1 MSPSLGCVLWL
12 NAVKLYARAVVRGGA
27 RARCSGGTN
36 MSRMRLRTPLLGA
49 LVTALIAGA
58 VFLGGAGSADAKDNA
73 ARVKN
78 YQQQFIDPQAPIGT
92 EAKSSKK
99 VSAKVDLDAPVQT
112 KAANPDSASDLR
124 ALADSSGGS
133 WESLPKLPSGSN
145 AYHLIMG
152 PDGKILLIAGSGNN
166 SAVFE
171 AGTFKSYIWDPMS
184 DAPPRE
190 LTKCVRPDQ
199 TSCTPT
205 DMFCAGH
212 MLMSNGQGI
221 AAGGTT
227 DYSPW
232 KGSKALYT
240 FDFDS
245 ETFIRQKNM
254 VDGRWYP
261 SVVNTRGGYALIV
274 GGFNSSGANSKTSEV
289 YRPWDGGYDPR
300 PGNREF
306 PLYPHLFLTAN
317 AKYFFTGAG
326 WAKAPEDVDSSSQFF
341 HPGFWEPF
349 NGNKFTRVND
359 LTVPTRRGFG
369 SSCWL
374 GSIRRQKLMVMGG
387 GWPGTS
393 STNVIDLDSSSAPK
407 YKAGPSLRAAKVYV
421 SCVQLPDGSVLELGG
436 GSANKIENA
445 SLEVSLLK
453 TATSTSWTPMN
464 PLPDGEHRL
473 YHSMAFLADDGSV
486 ISLSSNPKGQARSDT
501 VLRFKPPYLFKGD
514 RPTLGGLPKE
524 ITYGQTYP
532 INVSSDVTRVVMMTA
547 PSPTHSYDT
556 NQREVPLNFAD
567 GKITINATS
576 SLAPRGY
583 YRLFAINANGAIS
596 IAKWTKLK

>member
-1 MSPSLGCVLWL
+1 MSTYSVRVLWL
-12 NAVKLYARAVVRGGA
+12 NALDSQCVLLARWGTGLDLGGKY
-27 RARCSGGTN
+27 
-36 MSRMRLRTPLLGA
+36 MSRVRLRTPLFGA
-49 LVTALIAGA
+49 LGTALIAGV
-58 VFLGGAGSADAKDNA
+58 VFLGGAGAADAKDNA
-73 ARVKN
+73 ARIRDDQK
-78 YQQQFIDPQAPIGT
+78 QFLDPQAPIGT
-92 EAKSSKK
+92 EAKSSEKK
-99 VSAKVDLDAPVQT
+99 ASSKVTLDSPVVT

-124 ALADSSGGS
+124 VLPTTDAGR
-133 WESLPKLPSGSN
+133 WTSLPSLPAGSN

-152 PDGKILLIAGSGNN
+152 PGGKILLIAGSGNN

-171 AGTFKSYIWDPMS
+171 AGTFKAYIWEPM
-184 DAPPRE
+184 AGNLRQLKNVPN
-190 LTKCVRPDQ
+190 
-199 TSCTPT
+199 

-240 FDFDS
+240 FDF
-245 ETFIRQKNM
+245 EHEVFTKQQNM
-254 VDGRWYP
+254 SDGRWYP
-261 SVVNTRGGYALIV
+261 TVVNTRGGYALIV
-274 GGFNSSGANSKTSEV
+274 GGFNSSGANSKTSDV
-289 YRPWDGGYDPR
+289 YRPWDGAYDPR

-306 PLYPHLFLTAN
+306 PLYPHIFLTAN

-326 WAKAPEDVDSSSQFF
+326 WAKAPEDVDSQAQFF

-349 NGNKFTRVND
+349 KGNKFTKVND

-393 STNVIDLDSSSAPK
+393 STNVIDLDSSSSPK

-445 SLEVSLLK
+445 SQEVSLLK
-453 TATSTSWTPMN
+453 TPTSTSWTPMN

-486 ISLSSNPKGQARSDT
+486 ISLSSNPKGQARSDS
-501 VLRFKPPYLFKGD
+501 VLRFEPPYLFKGP
-514 RPTLGGLPKE
+514 RPNLSGVPSE
-524 ITYGQTYP
+524 IAYGQTYS
-532 INVSSDVTRVVMMTA
+532 IDVSSDVTKVIMMSPA
-547 PSPTHSYDT
+547 SPTHSIDV
-556 NQREVPLNFAD
+556 NQREIPLQYAD

-583 YRLFAINANGAIS
+583 YRLFAINSKGAIS
-596 IAKWTKLK
+596 MAKWTKLK

>member
-1 MSPSLGCVLWL
+1 M
-12 NAVKLYARAVVRGGA
+12 
-27 RARCSGGTN
+27 
-36 MSRMRLRTPLLGA
+36 A
-49 LVTALIAGA
+49 LTAGVI
-58 VFLGGAGSADAKDNA
+58 VLGGAGAADAKDSV
-73 ARVKN
+73 ARTKS
-78 YQQQFIDPQAPIGT
+78 YQKQFIDPQAPIGT
-92 EAKSSKK
+92 EAKSSTKA
-99 VSAKVDLDAPVQT
+99 SAKAELDKPVET
-112 KAANPDSASDLR
+112 KAVDPDSASDLQR
-124 ALADSSGGS
+124 ASAVAGGRWS
-133 WESLPKLPSGSN
+133 ALKSLPKGSN

-171 AGTFKSYIWDPMS
+171 AGTFKAYLWDP
-184 DAPPRE
+184 AAGALEPLNNVPH
-190 LTKCVRPDQ
+190 
-199 TSCTPT
+199 

-232 KGSKALYT
+232 KGSKTLYT
-240 FDFDS
+240 FDFGS
-245 ETFIRQKNM
+245 KEFKKQGNM

-261 SVVNTRGGYALIV
+261 TVVNTRGGYALIV
-274 GGFNSSGANSKTSEV
+274 GGFNGTGANSKTSEV

-306 PLYPHLFLTAN
+306 PLYPHIFLTAN

-326 WAKAPEDVDSSSQFF
+326 WVKAPEDVDSSTQFF

-349 NGNKFTRVND
+349 GGNKFTKVND
-359 LTVPTRRGFG
+359 LTSPTRRGFG

-387 GWPGTS
+387 GHPATS

-407 YKAGPSLRAAKVYV
+407 YKAGPPLRAAKVYV
-421 SCVQLPDGSVLELGG
+421 SCVQLPDGSVVELGG

-445 SLEVSLLK
+445 SQEVSMLK
-453 TATSTSWTPMN
+453 TPTSTSWTPMN
-464 PLPDGEHRL
+464 PLPTGEHRL
-473 YHSMAFLADDGSV
+473 YHSMAFLADDGSI

-501 VLRFKPPYLFKGD
+501 VLRFEPPYLFKPDGTLAD
-514 RPTLGGLPKE
+514 RPTLDGVESE
-524 ITYGQTYP
+524 ITYGQTYS
-532 INVSSDVTRVVMMTA
+532 IDVSSDVTKVIMMTPA
-547 PSPTHSYDT
+547 SPTHSFDA
-556 NQREVPLNFAD
+556 NQREIPLQYAD

-583 YRLFAINANGAIS
+583 YRLFAINDKGAIS
-596 IAKWTKLK
+596 TAKWTKLK

>member
-1 MSPSLGCVLWL
+1 
-12 NAVKLYARAVVRGGA
+12 
-27 RARCSGGTN
+27 
-36 MSRMRLRTPLLGA
+36 MSRVRLRTPLLGA
-49 LVTALIAGA
+49 LIIALISAV
-58 VFLGGAGSADAKDNA
+58 VFLGGAASADAKDND
-73 ARVKN
+73 ARTRS
-78 YQQQFIDPQAPIGT
+78 YQQQFLDPQAPIGT
-92 EAKSSKK
+92 EPKSSKTSNK
-99 VSAKVDLDAPVQT
+99 AAASVELDSPVQT
-112 KAANPDSASDLR
+112 QAEDPDSTADLK
-124 ALADSSGGS
+124 AVPTNDGGRWS
-133 WESLPKLPSGSN
+133 QLPSLPTGSN

-152 PDGKILLIAGSGNN
+152 PGGKILLIAGSGNN

-171 AGTFKSYIWDPMS
+171 AGTFKSYIWNPS
-184 DAPPRE
+184 TGSLKQ
-190 LTKCVRPDQ
+190 LT
-199 TSCTPT
+199 TPT

-212 MLMSNGQGI
+212 MLMSNGQGV

-240 FDFDS
+240 H
-245 ETFIRQKNM
+245 I
-254 VDGRWYP
+254 
-261 SVVNTRGGYALIV
+261 
-274 GGFNSSGANSKTSEV
+274 
-289 YRPWDGGYDPR
+289 
-300 PGNREF
+300 
-306 PLYPHLFLTAN
+306 FLTAN

-326 WAKAPEDVDSSSQFF
+326 WVKAPEDVDSSSQFF
-341 HPGFWEPF
+341 HPGFWQPF
-349 NGNKFTRVND
+349 SGNKFTKVND

-374 GSIRRQKLMVMGG
+374 GSIRRQRLMVMGG
-387 GWPGTS
+387 GWPATS

-445 SLEVSLLK
+445 SQEVSLLK
-453 TATSTSWTPMN
+453 TPTSTSWTAMN

-501 VLRFKPPYLFKGD
+501 VLRFEPPYMFNGE
-514 RPTLGGLPKE
+514 RPTLGGLPSE
-524 ITYGQTYP
+524 VTYGQTYS
-532 INVSSDVTRVVMMTA
+532 INVTSDVTRVIMMSPA
-547 PSPTHSYDT
+547 SPTHSFDA
-556 NQREVPLNFAD
+556 NQREIPLQYAD

-596 IAKWTKLK
+596 TAKWTRLR

>member
-1 MSPSLGCVLWL
+1 
-12 NAVKLYARAVVRGGA
+12 
-27 RARCSGGTN
+27 
-36 MSRMRLRTPLLGA
+36 MSRVRLRTPLFGALGA
-49 LVTALIAGA
+49 ALVAGV
-58 VFLGGAGSADAKDNA
+58 VFLGGAGAADAKDNS
-73 ARVKN
+73 ARIRENQK
-78 YQQQFIDPQAPIGT
+78 QFVDPQAPIGT

-99 VSAKVDLDAPVQT
+99 VSANTELDSPVQT
-112 KAANPDSASDLR
+112 KAADPDSASDLK
-124 ALADSSGGS
+124 AIAANDGGE
-133 WESLPKLPSGSN
+133 WQKLPSLPAGSN

-152 PDGKILLIAGSGNN
+152 PKGKILLIAGSGNN

-171 AGTFKSYIWDPMS
+171 AGTFKSYIWEPES
-184 DAPPRE
+184 GE
-190 LTKCVRPDQ
+190 LKKLT
-199 TSCTPT
+199 TPT

-221 AAGGTT
+221 AAGGTI

-240 FDFDS
+240 FDF
-245 ETFIRQKNM
+245 ENEEFHKQKDM
-254 VDGRWYP
+254 SDGRWYP
-261 SVVNTRGGYALIV
+261 SVINTRGGYALIV
-274 GGFNSSGANSKTSEV
+274 GGFDEKGANSGSSDVWNPYEEK
-289 YRPWDGGYDPR
+289 YDPQ

-306 PLYPHLFLTAN
+306 PLYPHIFLTAD

-326 WAKAPEDVDSSSQFF
+326 WVKAPEDVDSSTKFF
-341 HPGFWEPF
+341 HPGFWQPF
-349 NGNKFTRVND
+349 NGNKFTKVND
-359 LTVPTRRGFG
+359 LTSPTRRGFG

-374 GSIRRQKLMVMGG
+374 GSVRRQKLMVMGG
-387 GWPGTS
+387 GWPATS

-407 YKAGPSLRAAKVYV
+407 YKAGPKLRAAKVYV

-445 SLEVSLLK
+445 SQEVSLLK
-453 TATSTSWTPMN
+453 TPTSKSWTAMS
-464 PLPDGEHRL
+464 PLPKNEHRL

-501 VLRFKPPYLFKGD
+501 VLRFKPPYMFKGGS
-514 RPTLGGLPKE
+514 RPTISGVPGE
-524 ITYGQTYP
+524 VSYSGTYS
-532 INVSSDVTRVVMMTA
+532 INVSSDVTRVVMMSA

-556 NQREVPLNFAD
+556 NQREIPLQYAD

-583 YRLFAINANGAIS
+583 YRLFALNADGAVS
-596 IAKWTKLK
+596 TAKWIHLT

>member
-1 MSPSLGCVLWL
+1 MSGL
-12 NAVKLYARAVVRGGA
+12 
-27 RARCSGGTN
+27 
-36 MSRMRLRTPLLGA
+36 RLRTPLLGA
-49 LVTALIAGA
+49 LVTALIAGV
-58 VFLGGAGSADAKDNA
+58 VFLGGATSANAKDSADA
-73 ARVKN
+73 RVKDH
-78 YQQQFIDPQAPIGT
+78 QEQFIDPQAPIGT
-92 EAKSSKK
+92 EAKSEEKA
-99 VSAKVDLDAPVQT
+99 SAKVELDSPVET

-124 ALADSSGGS
+124 VLADTAGGA
-133 WESLPKLPSGSN
+133 WEKLPSLPSGSN

-152 PDGKILLIAGSGNN
+152 PGGKILLIAGSGNN

-171 AGTFKSYIWDPMS
+171 AGTFKAYVWQPMS
-184 DAPPRE
+184 GHLRQ
-190 LTKCVRPDQ
+190 LTNVPH
-199 TSCTPT
+199 

-240 FDFDS
+240 FDFGT
-245 ETFIRQKNM
+245 EKFKRQKNM
-254 VDGRWYP
+254 ADGRWYP

-274 GGFNSSGANSKTSEV
+274 GGFNGSGNNSKTSEV
-289 YRPWDGGYDPR
+289 YRPWDGAYDPR

-306 PLYPHLFLTAN
+306 PLYPHIFLTAN

-326 WAKAPEDVDSSSQFF
+326 WAKAPEDVDSSAQFF

-349 NGNKFTRVND
+349 KGNKFTKVND

-393 STNVIDLDSSSAPK
+393 STNVIDLDSSSSPK
-407 YKAGPSLRAAKVYV
+407 YKAGPPLPAAKVYV
-421 SCVQLPDGSVLELGG
+421 SCVQLPNGSVLELGG

-445 SLEVSLLK
+445 SREVSMLK
-453 TATSTSWTPMN
+453 TPTSTSWTPMS
-464 PLPDGEHRL
+464 PLPPGEHRL
-473 YHSMAFLADDGSV
+473 YHSMAYLADDGSV

-501 VLRFKPPYLFKGD
+501 VLRFKPPYMFKTS
-514 RPTLGGLPKE
+514 RPTIGGLPAE
-524 ITYGQTYP
+524 ITYGKTYS

-556 NQREVPLNFAD
+556 NQRAVPLQYAA

-583 YRLFAINANGAIS
+583 YRLFAINADGAIS
-596 IAKWTKLK
+596 TAKWTKLK